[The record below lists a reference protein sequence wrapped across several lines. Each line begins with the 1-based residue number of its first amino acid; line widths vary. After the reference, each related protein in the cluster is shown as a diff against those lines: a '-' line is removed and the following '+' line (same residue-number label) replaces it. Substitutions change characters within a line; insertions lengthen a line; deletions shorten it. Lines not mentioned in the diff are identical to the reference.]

1 MAEDEKKPETTAPQ
15 VTPTA
20 SEEQSNKPAGPQFVV
35 QRIYLKDASFE
46 SPKSPGSFQAN
57 WTPKISFNIASKSSE
72 IQSGVF
78 DVVLVV
84 TIEAK
89 KYDEVAF
96 LVEVHQAGIFT
107 CVGFSQQELERVV
120 STVCPNILFPY
131 ARETI
136 DNMVVKGSFPPI
148 MLAPVNFDALYA
160 QSKEQQA
167 SGGNGAA
174 KPDINEVMQNAGAAN
189 AGNAG
194 NAGKSADE
202 EANSEP
208 EKSDEDS

>member
-1 MAEDEKKPETTAPQ
+1 MAEDEKTPETTEPQ
-15 VTPTA
+15 TA
-20 SEEQSNKPAGPQFVV
+20 AATSEQQSNQSAGPQFVV

-57 WTPKISFNIASKSSE
+57 WTPKISFNITSKSSE

-84 TIEAK
+84 TIEAQK
-89 KYDEVAF
+89 EEEVAF

-107 CVGFSQQELERVV
+107 CVGFNQEELERVL

-136 DNMVVKGSFPPI
+136 DNLVVKGSFPPI
-148 MLAPVNFDALYA
+148 MLSPVNFDALYA
-160 QSKEQQA
+160 QTKEQRA
-167 SGGNGAA
+167 SGGNGAS
-174 KPDINEVMQNAGAAN
+174 KPDINEVMQKVGAAS
-189 AGNAG
+189 
-194 NAGKSADE
+194 KQ
-202 EANSEP
+202 ANVEI
-208 EKSDEDS
+208 EDSKDGS